1 MSIRL
6 TDRER
11 FASFLMRVR
20 SRGITDPG
28 LLDAFEA
35 TPRRGFVPA
44 AFADSAYC
52 DRTVPID
59 CGEVI
64 EGLDLQA
71 AVLHA
76 LGIED
81 NHRVLEVGMGSGF
94 TAAVMAHLALRV
106 TTAERYRTLCEQA
119 KARFEA
125 LRIPNISVRH
135 ADARNGLNG
144 EGPFDRIVVW
154 AAFDSMPRAFV
165 DQLAT
170 NGVMVCAIGP
180 EEGEQVLTRLSKIG
194 SRFEREDL
202 MNVRFQPL
210 ASALAAAL

>member
-1 MSIRL
+1 MSVRL
-6 TDRER
+6 SDRER

-20 SRGITDPG
+20 SRGITDAR

-44 AFADSAYC
+44 AFADSAYS

-71 AVLHA
+71 TVLHA
-76 LGIED
+76 LGLD
-81 NHRVLEVGMGSGF
+81 DGHRVLEVGTGSGF
-94 TAAVMAHLALRV
+94 TAAVMAHVAQRV
-106 TTAERYRTLCEQA
+106 TTADRFHTLCELA
-119 KARFEA
+119 KQRFEA
-125 LRIPNISVRH
+125 LRIANVVVRH
-135 ADARNGLNG
+135 ADAKAGLNG

-154 AAFDSMPRAFV
+154 AAFDAMPRAFV

-170 NGVMVCAIGP
+170 GGVMVCPIGP
-180 EEGEQVLTRLSKIG
+180 EDGEQTLVRLSKVG

-202 MNVRFQPL
+202 MKVRFQPI
-210 ASALAAAL
+210 ATALAAAL

>member
-1 MSIRL
+1 MTGKM

-11 FASFLMRVR
+11 FAAFLMRMR
-20 SRGITDPG
+20 SKGMADAN

-44 AFADSAYC
+44 AYAEAAYS

-71 AVLHA
+71 TVLHA
-76 LGIED
+76 LNID
-81 NHRVLEVGMGSGF
+81 PAHRVLEVGTGSGF
-94 TAAVMAHLALRV
+94 TAAVMSHMAQRV
-106 TTAERYRTLCEQA
+106 TTAERFKSLCES
-119 KARFEA
+119 ARSRMEA
-125 LRIPNISVRH
+125 LRITNVAIRH
-135 ADARNGLNG
+135 ADASNGLNG

-154 AAFDSMPRAFV
+154 AAFDALPRAFV

-170 NGVMVCAIGP
+170 GGVMICPIGP
-180 EEGEQVLTRLSKIG
+180 AEGEQVLAKLSKVG
-194 SRFEREDL
+194 SRFEREDI

-210 ASALAAAL
+210 GNALAAAL

>member
-20 SRGITDPG
+20 SRGITDAR

-44 AFADSAYC
+44 AFADSAYS

-71 AVLHA
+71 TVLHA
-76 LGIED
+76 LAIED
-81 NHRVLEVGMGSGF
+81 NHRVLEVGTGSGF
-94 TAAVMAHLALRV
+94 TAAVMAHLSLRV
-106 TTAERYRTLCEQA
+106 TTAERYRSLCEQA
-119 KARFEA
+119 KPRFEA
-125 LRIPNISVRH
+125 LRIPNITVRH
-135 ADARNGLNG
+135 ADGKNGLNG

-154 AAFDSMPRAFV
+154 AAFDGMPRAFV

-180 EEGEQVLTRLSKIG
+180 EDGEQVLVRLSKIG

-202 MNVRFQPL
+202 KTVRFQPL
-210 ASALAAAL
+210 GTALAASL

>member
-1 MSIRL
+1 MTGKI

-11 FASFLMRVR
+11 FAAFLMRMR
-20 SRGITDPG
+20 SRGFGDAN

-44 AFADSAYC
+44 AFADAAYS

-71 AVLHA
+71 TVLHA
-76 LGIED
+76 LNID
-81 NHRVLEVGMGSGF
+81 PAHRVLEIGTGSGF
-94 TAAVMAHLALRV
+94 TAAVLSHMAQRV
-106 TTAERYRTLCEQA
+106 TTAERFRSLCEQA
-119 KARFEA
+119 RQRMEA
-125 LRIPNISVRH
+125 LRITNVTIRH

-154 AAFDSMPRAFV
+154 AAFDALPRAFV

-170 NGVMVCAIGP
+170 GGVMICPIGP
-180 EEGEQVLTRLSKIG
+180 AEGEQTLARLAKVG
-194 SRFEREDL
+194 SRFERDDL
-202 MNVRFQPL
+202 MMVRFQPL
-210 ASALAAAL
+210 GHALAAAL

>member
-1 MSIRL
+1 MSVRL

-11 FASFLMRVR
+11 FASFLMRAR
-20 SRGITDPG
+20 ARGITDAR

-44 AFADSAYC
+44 AYADSAYS

-64 EGLDLQA
+64 EGLDMQA
-71 AVLHA
+71 TVLNA
-76 LGIED
+76 LALED
-81 NHRVLEVGMGSGF
+81 THRVLEVGTGSGF
-94 TAAVMAHLALRV
+94 TAAVMSHLALRV
-106 TTAERYRTLCEQA
+106 TTAERFRSLCEHA

-125 LRIPNISVRH
+125 LRIANITVRH
-135 ADARNGLNG
+135 ADGRAGLNG

-154 AAFDSMPRAFV
+154 AAFDAMPRAFV

-170 NGVMVCAIGP
+170 NGAMICAIGP
-180 EEGEQVLTRLSKIG
+180 EDGQQVLTRLSKVG
-194 SRFEREDL
+194 SRFERQDL
-202 MNVRFQPL
+202 INVRFQPL
-210 ASALAAAL
+210 AGALAAAL

>member
-20 SRGITDPG
+20 SRGITDAR

-44 AFADSAYC
+44 AFADSAYS

-76 LGIED
+76 LAIED
-81 NHRVLEVGMGSGF
+81 NHRVLEVGTGSGF

-106 TTAERYRTLCEQA
+106 TTAERYRSLCEQA
-119 KARFEA
+119 KPRFEA
-125 LRIPNISVRH
+125 LRIPNITVRH
-135 ADARNGLNG
+135 ADGRNGLNG

-154 AAFDSMPRAFV
+154 AAFDGMPRAFV

-180 EEGEQVLTRLSKIG
+180 EDGEQVLVRLSKIG
-194 SRFEREDL
+194 SRIEREDL
-202 MNVRFQPL
+202 KTVRFQPL
-210 ASALAAAL
+210 AAALAASL

>member
-1 MSIRL
+1 MNAKL

-11 FASFLMRVR
+11 FAAFLMRMR
-20 SRGITDPG
+20 AKGITDAN

-44 AFADSAYC
+44 AFADAAYS

-71 AVLHA
+71 TVINA
-76 LGIED
+76 LGID
-81 NHRVLEVGMGSGF
+81 PAHRVLEVGTGSGF
-94 TAAVMAHLALRV
+94 TAAVMSHMAQRV
-106 TTAERYRTLCEQA
+106 TSADRFKNLCES
-119 KARFEA
+119 ARSRMEA
-125 LRIPNISVRH
+125 LRITNVMIRH

-154 AAFDSMPRAFV
+154 AAFDALPRAFV

-170 NGVMVCAIGP
+170 GGVMVCPIGP
-180 EEGEQVLTRLSKIG
+180 AEGEQTLARLAKVG
-194 SRFEREDL
+194 SRFERDDL
-202 MNVRFQPL
+202 LNVRFQPL
-210 ASALAAAL
+210 GNALAAAL

>member
-1 MSIRL
+1 MTARL

-11 FASFLMRVR
+11 FAAFLMRAR
-20 SRGITDPG
+20 ARGITDAR

-44 AFADSAYC
+44 AFVESAYS

-71 AVLHA
+71 TVLHA
-76 LGIED
+76 LGIEE
-81 NHRVLEVGMGSGF
+81 NHRVLEVGTGSGY
-94 TAAVMAHLALRV
+94 TAAVMAHLAQRV
-106 TTAERYRTLCEQA
+106 TTAERFKSLCEQA
-119 KARFEA
+119 KSRFEA
-125 LRIPNISVRH
+125 LRIANITVRH
-135 ADARNGLNG
+135 ADAKNGLSG

-154 AAFDSMPRAFV
+154 AAFDAMPRAFV

-180 EEGEQVLTRLSKIG
+180 EDGEQVLTRLSKIG

-202 MNVRFQPL
+202 MKVRFQPI
-210 ASALAAAL
+210 ANTLAAAL

>member
-1 MSIRL
+1 MSGKL

-11 FASFLMRVR
+11 FAAFLMRMR
-20 SRGITDPG
+20 AKGITDAN

-44 AFADSAYC
+44 AFADAAYS

-71 AVLHA
+71 MVLNA
-76 LGIED
+76 LNID
-81 NHRVLEVGMGSGF
+81 PAHRVLEVGTGSGF
-94 TAAVMAHLALRV
+94 TAAVMSHMAQRV
-106 TTAERYRTLCEQA
+106 STADRFKNLCEQA
-119 KARFEA
+119 RSRMEA
-125 LRIPNISVRH
+125 LRITNVNIRH
-135 ADARNGLNG
+135 ADGRNGLNG

-154 AAFDSMPRAFV
+154 AAFDSLPRAFV

-170 NGVMVCAIGP
+170 GGVMICPIGP
-180 EEGEQVLTRLSKIG
+180 AEGEQTLARLAKVG
-194 SRFEREDL
+194 SRFERDDL
-202 MNVRFQPL
+202 MNVRFQPIGT
-210 ASALAAAL
+210 ALAAAL

>member
-1 MSIRL
+1 MSVRL

-20 SRGITDPG
+20 ARGITDAH

-44 AFADSAYC
+44 AFSDSAYS

-71 AVLHA
+71 TVLHA
-76 LGIED
+76 LAIED
-81 NHRVLEVGMGSGF
+81 NHRVLEVGTGSGF

-106 TTAERYRTLCEQA
+106 TTAERYRSLCEQA
-119 KARFEA
+119 KPRFEA
-125 LRIPNISVRH
+125 LRIPNITVRH

-144 EGPFDRIVVW
+144 EGPFDRIVAW
-154 AAFDSMPRAFV
+154 AAFDAMPRGFV

-180 EEGEQVLTRLSKIG
+180 DDGEQVLVRLSKIG

-202 MNVRFQPL
+202 MTVRFQPL
-210 ASALAAAL
+210 ATAVAAAI

>member
-1 MSIRL
+1 MTGKL
-6 TDRER
+6 NDRER
-11 FASFLMRVR
+11 FAAFLMRMR
-20 SRGITDPG
+20 AKGINNAS

-44 AFADSAYC
+44 AFADAAYS

-71 AVLHA
+71 AVINA
-76 LGIED
+76 LGID
-81 NHRVLEVGMGSGF
+81 PAHRVLEVGTGSGF
-94 TAAVMAHLALRV
+94 TAAVMSHMAQRV
-106 TTAERYRTLCEQA
+106 STADRFKSLCEQA
-119 KARFEA
+119 RSRMEA
-125 LRIPNISVRH
+125 LRITNVTIRQ

-154 AAFDSMPRAFV
+154 AAFDALPRSFV

-170 NGVMVCAIGP
+170 GGVMICPIGP
-180 EEGEQVLTRLSKIG
+180 ADGVQTLARLAKVG
-194 SRFEREDL
+194 SRFERDDL
-202 MNVRFQPL
+202 MSVRFQPL
-210 ASALAAAL
+210 GSMLAAAL

>member
-1 MSIRL
+1 MTGKM

-11 FASFLMRVR
+11 FAAFLMRMR
-20 SRGITDPG
+20 AKGITDAN

-44 AFADSAYC
+44 AFADAAYC

-71 AVLHA
+71 TVLHA
-76 LGIED
+76 LGID
-81 NHRVLEVGMGSGF
+81 PAHRILEIGTGSGF
-94 TAAVMAHLALRV
+94 TAAVMSHMAQRV
-106 TTAERYRTLCEQA
+106 SSAERFNSLCET
-119 KARFEA
+119 ARSRMEA
-125 LRIPNISVRH
+125 LRITNVTIRH

-144 EGPFDRIVVW
+144 EGPFDRIIVW
-154 AAFDSMPRAFV
+154 AAFDALPRAFV

-170 NGVMVCAIGP
+170 GGVMICPIGP
-180 EEGEQVLTRLSKIG
+180 AESEQTLVRLAKVG
-194 SRFEREDL
+194 SRFERDDL

-210 ASALAAAL
+210 GTAVAAAL

>member
-1 MSIRL
+1 MTGKM

-11 FASFLMRVR
+11 FAAFLMRMR
-20 SRGITDPG
+20 AKGIGDSN

-35 TPRRGFVPA
+35 TPRRGFIPA
-44 AFADSAYC
+44 AFSDAAYS

-71 AVLHA
+71 MVLHS
-76 LGIED
+76 LGID
-81 NHRVLEVGMGSGF
+81 PAHRVLEIGTGSGF
-94 TAAVMAHLALRV
+94 TAAVMSHMAQRV
-106 TTAERYRTLCEQA
+106 TSAERFKRLAEQA
-119 KARFEA
+119 RARLEA
-125 LRIPNISVRH
+125 LRINNVTIRH
-135 ADARNGLNG
+135 VVAHNGLNG

-154 AAFDSMPRAFV
+154 AAFDALPRAFV

-170 NGVMVCAIGP
+170 GGVMICPIGP
-180 EEGEQVLTRLSKIG
+180 AEGEQVLAKLSKVG

-202 MNVRFQPL
+202 MTVRFQPL
-210 ASALAAAL
+210 STMLAAAL

>member
-20 SRGITDPG
+20 SRGITDAR

-44 AFADSAYC
+44 AFADSAYS
-52 DRTVPID
+52 DRTVQID

-71 AVLHA
+71 TVLHA
-76 LGIED
+76 LAIED
-81 NHRVLEVGMGSGF
+81 NHRVLEVGTGSGF
-94 TAAVMAHLALRV
+94 TAAVMAHLSLRV
-106 TTAERYRTLCEQA
+106 TTAERYRSLCEQA
-119 KARFEA
+119 KPRFEA
-125 LRIPNISVRH
+125 LRIPNITVRH
-135 ADARNGLNG
+135 ADGRNGLNG

-154 AAFDSMPRAFV
+154 AAFDGMPRAFV

-180 EEGEQVLTRLSKIG
+180 EDGEQVLVRLSKIG

-202 MNVRFQPL
+202 KTVRFQPL
-210 ASALAAAL
+210 GTALAASL

>member
-1 MSIRL
+1 MTGKM

-11 FASFLMRVR
+11 FAAFLMRMR
-20 SRGITDPG
+20 SKGMADAN

-44 AFADSAYC
+44 AYAEAAYS

-71 AVLHA
+71 TVLHA
-76 LGIED
+76 LNID
-81 NHRVLEVGMGSGF
+81 PAHRVLEVGTGSGF
-94 TAAVMAHLALRV
+94 TAAVMSHMAQRV
-106 TTAERYRTLCEQA
+106 TTAERFKSLCEN
-119 KARFEA
+119 ARSRMEA
-125 LRIPNISVRH
+125 LRITNVAIRH
-135 ADARNGLNG
+135 ADASNGLNG

-154 AAFDSMPRAFV
+154 AAFDALPRAFV

-170 NGVMVCAIGP
+170 GGVMICPIGP
-180 EEGEQVLTRLSKIG
+180 AEGEQVLAKLSKVG

-210 ASALAAAL
+210 GNALAAAL

>member
-20 SRGITDPG
+20 SRGITDAR

-44 AFADSAYC
+44 AFADSAYS

-71 AVLHA
+71 TVLHA
-76 LGIED
+76 LAIED
-81 NHRVLEVGMGSGF
+81 NHRVLEVGTGSGF
-94 TAAVMAHLALRV
+94 TAAVMAHLSLRV
-106 TTAERYRTLCEQA
+106 TTAERYRSLCEQA
-119 KARFEA
+119 KPRFEA
-125 LRIPNISVRH
+125 LRIPNITVRH
-135 ADARNGLNG
+135 ADGKNGLNG

-154 AAFDSMPRAFV
+154 AAFDGMPRAFV

-180 EEGEQVLTRLSKIG
+180 QDGEQVLVRLSKIG

-202 MNVRFQPL
+202 KTVRFQPL
-210 ASALAAAL
+210 GTALAASL

>member
-1 MSIRL
+1 MSGRL

-11 FASFLMRVR
+11 FAAFLMRVR
-20 SRGITDPG
+20 ARGITDAR

-44 AFADSAYC
+44 AFADAAYS

-71 AVLHA
+71 NVLHA

-81 NHRVLEVGMGSGF
+81 NHRVLEVGTGSGY
-94 TAAVMAHLALRV
+94 TTAVMAHLALRV
-106 TTAERYRTLCEQA
+106 CTADRYKGLCEQA
-119 KARFEA
+119 KSRFEA
-125 LRIPNISVRH
+125 LRISNVTVRH
-135 ADARNGLNG
+135 ADARNGING

-154 AAFDSMPRAFV
+154 AAFDAMPRAFV
-165 DQLAT
+165 DLLAT

-180 EEGEQVLTRLSKIG
+180 EDGQQVLVRLSKVG

-210 ASALAAAL
+210 GGSLAAAL